1 MSQNLP
7 TVGAEA
13 LEDGVVRGDVPT
25 DLLGRLGIEPGVEG
39 ERHIDDAVARG
50 ADNMRMRLDGA
61 IEAAAARRLD
71 GENLAGVGQEIE
83 VAVDR
88 AAADSVVLFAH
99 GVVDHIGGGMV
110 VALAHGIKNQLPL
123 LGVSSLHRHAPR
135 LFSING
141 RR

>member
-1 MSQNLP
+1 MTRLHEVQIICACGS
-7 TVGAEA
+7 TV
-13 LEDGVVRGDVPT
+13 RSK
-25 DLLGRLGIEPGVEG
+25 RL
-39 ERHIDDAVARG
+39 
-50 ADNMRMRLDGA
+50 
-61 IEAAAARRLD
+61 AARRLD
-71 GENLAGVGQEIE
+71 RENLPGIGQEIE

-88 AAADSVVLFAH
+88 TAADSVVLFAH
-99 GVVDHIGGGMV
+99 GVVDLIGGGMV